1 MATPYQDRTI
11 KAPALNIGDEIY
23 YDAAS
28 QGRLLVKQCADCKK
42 YHHYPRALCP
52 FCFSDKTEWKEAK
65 GTGTIYSFSHVH
77 LALGGYK
84 SWEAEVP
91 FTLVQIQLDEGPRM
105 LSRLVG
111 KAEESVKIGDRVTV
125 AFTEREGETLPYFR
139 RTG

>member
-1 MATPYQDRTI
+1 MNVPHSSTTAVFWDACKEGQLKLQHCQDCD
-11 KAPALNIGDEIY
+11 KPFY
-23 YDAAS
+23 
-28 QGRLLVKQCADCKK
+28 
-42 YHHYPRALCP
+42 YPRTACP
-52 FCFSDKTEWKEAK
+52 SCGGTRLEWRQMK

-105 LSRLVG
+105 LSRLAG